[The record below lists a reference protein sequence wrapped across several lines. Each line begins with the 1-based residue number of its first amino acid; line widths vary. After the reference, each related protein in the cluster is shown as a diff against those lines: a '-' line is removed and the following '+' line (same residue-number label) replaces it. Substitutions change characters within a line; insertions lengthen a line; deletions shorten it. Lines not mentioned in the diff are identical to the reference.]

1 MDLEPKIVILL
12 STYNGEDY
20 LAEQLDSLIK
30 QTYSNFIIIIRDD
43 ASNDSTEQIIN
54 HYVERNQG
62 KIHKLSGINSNVG
75 PGSSFGLLIK
85 YAIKEKIALG
95 VSRLYMMLC
104 DQDDIWIEEKLKIQM
119 LEMLNAERKSPDAPI
134 MVHSDLKVVD
144 QSKRVIAES
153 FVKYQG
159 LEVERNKF
167 TNVVISNLVTGCTT
181 LFNEELAQIALPIP
195 GNAIMH
201 DWWLA
206 LTASVFGRV
215 IFIDMPLVEYR
226 QHENNTIGAKEF
238 EKHRPSRKKIMEVVF
253 SRKESDHLVEVAHQ
267 AFEFKARFGSFLS
280 FEENLCLWFSSMMKL
295 QNGFLQRVFYRL
307 ARLF

>member
-1 MDLEPKIVILL
+1 MELEPKIVILL
-12 STYNGEDY
+12 SAYNGEDY
-20 LAEQLDSLIK
+20 LAEQLDSLLN

-43 ASNDSTEQIIN
+43 ASTDSTEQIIN
-54 HYVERNQG
+54 HYEERNQG
-62 KIHKLSGINSNVG
+62 KIHKLSGTNSNVG
-75 PGSSFGLLIK
+75 PSSSFGLLIK

-95 VSRLYMMLC
+95 LSRLYMMLC
-104 DQDDIWIEEKLKIQM
+104 DQDDIWIEEKLEIQM
-119 LEMLNAERKSPDAPI
+119 LAMLNAERKSPDAPVI
-134 MVHSDLKVVD
+134 VHSDLKVVD
-144 QSKRVIAES
+144 ESKEVIAES
-153 FVKYQG
+153 FVEYQG

-167 TNVVISNLVTGCTT
+167 TNIVISNLVTGCTT

-226 QHENNTIGAKEF
+226 QHQNNTIGAKEF
-238 EKHRPSRKKIMEVVF
+238 TKAQVSSHTWFRFLTLSV
-253 SRKESDHLVEVAHQ
+253 SSHLVDVAEQ
-267 AFEFKARFGSFLS
+267 ASEFQRRFGKTLGFKHNFFLKIVI
-280 FEENLCLWFSSMMKL
+280 MMKFRL
-295 QNGFLQRVFYRL
+295 GGFQRLFYRI

>member
-20 LAEQLDSLIK
+20 LAEQLDSLLK

-43 ASNDSTEQIIN
+43 ASTDSTEQIIN

-62 KIHKLSGINSNVG
+62 KIHKLPGINSNVG
-75 PGSSFGLLIK
+75 PSSSFGLLIK

-95 VSRLYMMLC
+95 LSRLYMMLC
-104 DQDDIWIEEKLKIQM
+104 DQDDIWIEEKLEIQM
-119 LEMLNAERKSPDAPI
+119 LAMLNAERKSPDAPVI
-134 MVHSDLKVVD
+134 VHSDLKVVD
-144 QSKRVIAES
+144 ESKEVIAES
-153 FVKYQG
+153 FVEYQG

-167 TNVVISNLVTGCTT
+167 TNIVISNLVTGCTT

-226 QHENNTIGAKEF
+226 QHQNNTIGAKEF
-238 EKHRPSRKKIMEVVF
+238 TKAQVSSHTWFRFLTLSV
-253 SRKESDHLVEVAHQ
+253 STHLVDVAEQ
-267 AFEFKARFGSFLS
+267 ASEFQRRFGRTLRFKHNSFLKIVI
-280 FEENLCLWFSSMMKL
+280 MMKL
-295 QNGFLQRVFYRL
+295 RLGGFQRLFYRI

>member
-1 MDLEPKIVILL
+1 MDLEPKILILL

-20 LAEQLDSLIK
+20 LAEQLDSLLK

-43 ASNDSTEQIIN
+43 ASNDSTKQIIN

-75 PGSSFGLLIK
+75 PSSSFGLLIK

-153 FVKYQG
+153 FVEYQG

-195 GNAIMH
+195 DNAIMH

-206 LTASVFGRV
+206 LTASAFGKVVF
-215 IFIDMPLVEYR
+215 INIPLVEYR

-238 EKHRPSRKKIMEVVF
+238 SRAAVSSPARFHLLAPKV
-253 SRKESDHLVEVAHQ
+253 SSHLVDVAVQ
-267 AFEFKARFGSFLS
+267 ATEFQRRFGKALGLKQ
-280 FEENLCLWFSSMMKL
+280 NICLKISSMMKFRL
-295 QNGFLQRVFYRL
+295 GGLQRVFCRI
-307 ARLF
+307 ARTL

>member
-1 MDLEPKIVILL
+1 ML
-12 STYNGEDY
+12 N
-20 LAEQLDSLIK
+20 

-43 ASNDSTEQIIN
+43 ASTDSTEQIIN
-54 HYVERNQG
+54 HYEERNQG
-62 KIHKLSGINSNVG
+62 KIHKLSGTNSNVG
-75 PGSSFGLLIK
+75 PSSSFGLLIK

-95 VSRLYMMLC
+95 LSRLYMMLC
-104 DQDDIWIEEKLKIQM
+104 DQDDIWIEEKLEIQM
-119 LEMLNAERKSPDAPI
+119 LAMLNAERKSPDAPVI
-134 MVHSDLKVVD
+134 VHSDLKVVD
-144 QSKRVIAES
+144 ESKEVIAES
-153 FVKYQG
+153 FVEYQG

-167 TNVVISNLVTGCTT
+167 TNIVISNLVTGCTT

-226 QHENNTIGAKEF
+226 QHQNNTIGAKEF
-238 EKHRPSRKKIMEVVF
+238 TKAQVSSHTWFRFLTLSV
-253 SRKESDHLVEVAHQ
+253 SSHLVDVAEQ
-267 AFEFKARFGSFLS
+267 ASEFQRRFGKTLGFKHNFFLKIVI
-280 FEENLCLWFSSMMKL
+280 MMKFRL
-295 QNGFLQRVFYRL
+295 GGFQRLFYRI

>member
-20 LAEQLDSLIK
+20 LAEQLDSLLK

-54 HYVERNQG
+54 HYVERNQE

-75 PGSSFGLLIK
+75 PSSSFGLLIK

-119 LEMLNAERKSPDAPI
+119 LEMLNAERKTPDAPI
-134 MVHSDLKVVD
+134 IVHSDLKVVD
-144 QSKRVIAES
+144 QSKRVIAKS
-153 FVKYQG
+153 FVEYQG

-195 GNAIMH
+195 DNAIMH

-206 LTASVFGRV
+206 LTASAFGRV

-226 QHENNTIGAKEF
+226 QHQNNTIGAQEF
-238 EKHRPSRKKIMEVVF
+238 TKTQISSHTWF
-253 SRKESDHLVEVAHQ
+253 SFLTLSVSSHLVDVAEQ
-267 AFEFKARFGSFLS
+267 ASEFQRRFGKMLGFKHNFFLKIAI
-280 FEENLCLWFSSMMKL
+280 MMKL
-295 QNGFLQRVFYRL
+295 RLGGFQRLFYRI
-307 ARLF
+307 ARFF

>member
-20 LAEQLDSLIK
+20 LAEQLDSLLE

-75 PGSSFGLLIK
+75 PSSSFGLLIK

-153 FVKYQG
+153 FVEYQG

-195 GNAIMH
+195 DNAIMH

-206 LTASVFGRV
+206 LTASAFGRV

-226 QHENNTIGAKEF
+226 QHQNNTIGAKEF
-238 EKHRPSRKKIMEVVF
+238 TKTQISSHTWF
-253 SRKESDHLVEVAHQ
+253 SFLTLSVSSHLVDVAEQ
-267 AFEFKARFGSFLS
+267 ASEFQRRFGKMLGFKHNFFLKIAI
-280 FEENLCLWFSSMMKL
+280 MMKL
-295 QNGFLQRVFYRL
+295 RLGGFQRLFYRI
-307 ARLF
+307 ARFF